1 MASAESLSTAL
12 IRAIDSARAGDWDA
26 AHKIVQAH
34 EDDTTAC
41 RIHAVLHKIEGD
53 ASNSRYWYGQ
63 SGGHAYEDFADPTAE
78 LAAIRSEISRT
89 HNL

>member
-1 MASAESLSTAL
+1 MASAEGLSAAL
-12 IRAIDSARAGDWDA
+12 IEAIDRAASGNWDA

-63 SGGHAYEDFADPTAE
+63 SGGHAYEDFADPQAE
-78 LAAIRSEISRT
+78 LAAIRSAITRA